1 MVVFPMVQMAALRQC
16 LHIYGHFSLHHR
28 QSIVSSL
35 IKAEVEAGEFHFAH
49 TGSKGVEYAFAAT
62 KTPST

>member
-1 MVVFPMVQMAALRQC
+1 MEALRHC
-16 LHIYGHFSLHHR
+16 PYMYGNFSLHHR

-35 IKAEVEAGEFHFAH
+35 IKAEAEEGEFHFTH
-49 TGSKGVEYAFAAT
+49 TNSKGVEYALAAT